1 MIRDGDCVAIFHSIH
16 RVMKAEKI
24 LKGQGLPILLI
35 PAPRALHAD
44 CGLAIRYAAA
54 DREAVEGVL
63 AAEGLVPEEI
73 HVKQGEQ
80 YRKIC

>member
-1 MIRDGDCVAIFHSIH
+1 MIKDGDCVAIFHSIH
-16 RVMKAEKI
+16 RVMKAEKM
-24 LKGQGLPILLI
+24 LKGYGLPILLI

-54 DREAVEGVL
+54 DREAVEGFL
-63 AAEGLVPEEI
+63 ATEGLVPEEI

-80 YRKIC
+80 YHKIG